1 MAATFGNL
9 TTTDAKFIGVKS
21 FWEGLNLSM
30 DTWREFYEFLA
41 PVNGGASLRIASLTG
56 IGSIPTW
63 DGNADLTTDAP
74 NKTNALT
81 IDYAGYGL
89 QVQTSKWDV
98 LDVPDILANVSRKLG
113 ASMAY
118 AYEERAY
125 AGLNA
130 SFTGT
135 YMAGSKPLFSGTH
148 TTASV
153 ATRDNLSTVAFSA
166 VQLLDCIRKLR
177 VFPNYQNQFTNYA
190 DMGLTVIVS
199 PKNEKAALEAL
210 NSSFINQGVGGTDGN
225 GSSMQYNS
233 IQKFG
238 PSLVVSGQLTDD
250 DDWFVITRTADTPFK
265 LFERS
270 APNYTVDTDPDS
282 RLVKIAVDAALQ
294 YGLGPNPDGAI
305 GCNIA

>member
-1 MAATFGNL
+1 MAASFGNL
-9 TTTDAKFIGVKS
+9 TTSDAKFVGVKS

-30 DTWREFYEFLA
+30 DTWRDFYEFLR

-63 DGNADLTTDAP
+63 DGSGDLSTDAP

-81 IDYAGYGL
+81 IDYQGYGL

-135 YMAGSKPLFSGTH
+135 YMAGSKPLFSSTH
-148 TTASV
+148 TTV
-153 ATRDNLSTVAFSA
+153 DGGTTRDNLSTVAFSA

-177 VFPNYQNQFTNYA
+177 MFPNYQNQFTNYA

-199 PKNEKAALEAL
+199 PKNEKVALEA
-210 NSSFINQGVGGTDGN
+210 VG
-225 GSSMQYNS
+225 
-233 IQKFG
+233 
-238 PSLVVSGQLTDD
+238 
-250 DDWFVITRTADTPFK
+250 
-265 LFERS
+265 ERVR
-270 APNYTVDTDPDS
+270 A
-282 RLVKIAVDAALQ
+282 
-294 YGLGPNPDGAI
+294 
-305 GCNIA
+305 